1 MTFTDEHRQ
10 PGVRVLGLLGIV
22 GGIAVLAAFVVT
34 IPPAQNTVRIFLFLA
49 GGVGVALAAH
59 EPQARVLGRL
69 ALAGVIPLVLANG
82 VVAIWE
88 VLSLGRD
95 RPFAGD
101 FGLIGFYAGLAMWLA
116 HAWYGITTVRIGV
129 LSRWA
134 AIALVVGSVL
144 AITGMDRLELTS
156 SVNPTLFG
164 PLSLLGI
171 ALNGIAWA
179 LLGLGVV
186 MPGMRRHHL
195 AAAALRP

>member
-1 MTFTDEHRQ
+1 VTFTDEDRQ

-22 GGIAVLAAFVVT
+22 GGIAVLAAFVVS
-34 IPPAQNTVRIFLFLA
+34 IPPATNTARIFLFLA
-49 GGVGVALAAH
+49 GGIGVALAAR
-59 EPQARVLGRL
+59 EPQARVSGRL

-88 VLSLGRD
+88 LLSLGRD

-101 FGLIGFYAGLAMWLA
+101 FGLVGFYAGLAMWLA
-116 HAWYGITTVRIGV
+116 HAWYGIATVRIGV

-156 SVNPTLFG
+156 SVNPTIFG

-186 MPGMRRHHL
+186 APGLRRHHL